1 MQEVR
6 DPAQGPEGTA
16 EMFHDHMPELSR
28 QEMEKDKMSDNT
40 REINLQIRLNESEN
54 KMLEELTFAY
64 GLKRTDVIRK
74 LIREDWE
81 TFQPPKEW

>member
-6 DPAQGPEGTA
+6 DPTQDPERAA
-16 EMFHDHMPELSR
+16 EIIHDHMPELSR
-28 QEMEKDKMSDNT
+28 QEMEKDKMSDNV
-40 REINLQIRLNESEN
+40 RDINLQIRLNGRELE
-54 KMLEELTFAY
+54 MLEILCAAY

-81 TFQPPKEW
+81 TLQPLKEW

>member
-1 MQEVR
+1 M
-6 DPAQGPEGTA
+6 T
-16 EMFHDHMPELSR
+16 
-28 QEMEKDKMSDNT
+28 DNT
-40 REINLQIRLNESEN
+40 RDINLQIRLNESEN

-81 TFQPPKEW
+81 TLQPPKE

>member
-1 MQEVR
+1 
-6 DPAQGPEGTA
+6 
-16 EMFHDHMPELSR
+16 
-28 QEMEKDKMSDNT
+28 MSDN
-40 REINLQIRLNESEN
+40 RDINLQIRLNDREFD
-54 KMLEELTFAY
+54 MLNVLCAAY

>member
-1 MQEVR
+1 M
-6 DPAQGPEGTA
+6 T
-16 EMFHDHMPELSR
+16 
-28 QEMEKDKMSDNT
+28 DNT
-40 REINLQIRLNESEN
+40 RDINLQIRLNESEN

-81 TFQPPKEW
+81 TFQPPKE

>member
-6 DPAQGPEGTA
+6 NTAQDPQRPIED
-16 EMFHDHMPELSR
+16 FHDHMPELSR
-28 QEMEKDKMSDNT
+28 QEMEKDRMSDNT
-40 REINLQIRLNESEN
+40 RDINLQIRLNEREFY
-54 KMLEELTFAY
+54 MLNILCASY

-81 TFQPPKEW
+81 TLQPPKEW

>member
-6 DPAQGPEGTA
+6 DPAQDPERTV
-16 EMFHDHMPELSR
+16 EIIYDHMPELSR
-28 QEMEKDKMSDNT
+28 QEMEKDKMSDNV
-40 REINLQIRLNESEN
+40 RDINLQIRLNDREFD
-54 KMLEELTFAY
+54 MLNVLCAAY

-81 TFQPPKEW
+81 TLQPPKEW

>member
-1 MQEVR
+1 MTEGEFAPFIEGLIRTQER
-6 DPAQGPEGTA
+6 K
-16 EMFHDHMPELSR
+16 R
-28 QEMEKDKMSDNT
+28 MSDNT
-40 REINLQIRLNESEN
+40 RDINLQIRLNEREFD
-54 KMLEELTFAY
+54 MLNVLCAAY

>member
-6 DPAQGPEGTA
+6 DTAQDPQGTV
-16 EMFHDHMPELSR
+16 ENFHDHMPELSR
-28 QEMEKDKMSDNT
+28 QEMEKDRMSDNT
-40 REINLQIRLNESEN
+40 RDINLQIRLNEREFD
-54 KMLEELTFAY
+54 MLNIICAAY

-81 TFQPPKEW
+81 TLQPPKEW

>member
-1 MQEVR
+1 
-6 DPAQGPEGTA
+6 
-16 EMFHDHMPELSR
+16 
-28 QEMEKDKMSDNT
+28 MEKDRMSDN
-40 REINLQIRLNESEN
+40 RDINLQIRLNEREFD
-54 KMLEELTFAY
+54 MLNVLCAAY